1 MTELIDDL
9 SATLPAPRNAF
20 RIATQGR
27 ATIHADRGHF
37 EEMLVNLVSNAW
49 RHSAEENS
57 VTITVMV
64 EDDTQRRSP

>member
-20 RIATQGR
+20 RIATQGP

-37 EEMLVNLVSNAW
+37 EEMLVNLVSNAR
-49 RHSAEENS
+49 RHSARK
-57 VTITVMV
+57 TA
-64 EDDTQRRSP
+64 SPSR